1 MRFLVVLF
9 LIYNYNSKNKSSKLF
24 LCNSNTLRNKV
35 VSEKYNGYDH
45 RNLNETSQDT
55 TLYKIQEYF
64 EKKKLLDILQNK
76 NISLTTKILL
86 LQDSSIKSTS
96 LYAGGLM
103 KDFDF
108 DF

>member
-9 LIYNYNSKNKSSKLF
+9 LIYNYNYKNKSSKLF

-45 RNLNETSQDT
+45 RNLNETSED

-76 NISLTTKILL
+76 NILLTTKILL
-86 LQDSSIKSTS
+86 LKDSSIKPTS